1 MTSTI
6 FVINIEA
13 ILEDN
18 TKVSNV
24 NGFVID
30 NKRVYKLSDGTILT
44 GTKKIKTIL
53 NSLVVVPPHLLPY
66 INNMEN
72 E

>member
-53 NSLVVVPPHLLPY
+53 NSLVVVPPYLLPY